1 MNNDRLFT
9 GNRFVAIPDIL
20 KSRCGIMDISFVYM
34 LYRSVIELRGTEDE
48 PFLTPHI
55 AVGKEALDLSK
66 ADWAQERYWIPS
78 FRLNER
84 GIKVHS
90 RILPALYHR
99 GFVWTI
105 ELESQSNS
113 TLDVDITWNSNWQ
126 DAKHVVHVSR
136 PMRGERVGA
145 VSPLHGGIPF
155 VEFRG
160 IAPVFAVAF
169 CPSEKMDMAISSSAN
184 PENTILSPEQDGV
197 IAQFGEQIRCQLSTG
212 IKLEPGQKKTISLYI
227 GIGLEEI
234 SAVTSA
240 VDLMRHGT
248 ERVLNDL
255 YMWIDDHKLA
265 LGDEQL
271 NRIANINS
279 LYNFFYSEAF
289 TLDTEELVL
298 LTSRNSGY
306 DKSSSYKDRD
316 AMMWSL
322 PAVLQIEPVQAR
334 RMLVHAL
341 TVQLRNVGIQSK
353 FIDGVILEPGFA
365 LDELCAPIR
374 GLSMYVRATGD
385 MSILFDRRVQMGVN
399 RIHKILQSK
408 KNKSVAL
415 FETMLQPSDDVAMY
429 PYITYNNVL
438 VWRVL
443 RDLEWMYELI
453 HDLDRSDD
461 NNQLARQVQKAVMGN
476 CVVEGPFGPMFAW
489 AVDLKGNY
497 QISDDPYGSLQ
508 LLSWLEFCQ
517 PSLPAY
523 RNTVKWIHSPENPY
537 SFHSAEFSAPG
548 SESVNHPS
556 IASVAND
563 LLAGRSAQAIDF
575 LKRAEMDGGIACESV
590 DENTGKTATG
600 RSFASC
606 AGYLAFALAATLG
619 EKAHGPELEP
629 SERLYVPPPQEIV
642 DSIDAETM
650 M

>member
-1 MNNDRLFT
+1 MN
-9 GNRFVAIPDIL
+9 
-20 KSRCGIMDISFVYM
+20 ISFVYM
-34 LYRSVIELRGTEDE
+34 LYRSVVELRGTEDE

-55 AVGKEALDLSK
+55 TVDKEALDLSR
-66 ADWAQERYWIPS
+66 ADWEQERYWIPS
-78 FRLNER
+78 FRLNEL
-84 GIKVHS
+84 GLEVHS
-90 RILPALYHR
+90 RILPALSHR
-99 GFVWTI
+99 GFVWMI
-105 ELESQSNS
+105 ELESQSDNP
-113 TLDVDITWNSNWQ
+113 LDVDISWNSHWQ

-145 VSPLHGGIPF
+145 VSPLHDGIPF

-169 CPSEKMDMAISSSAN
+169 CPSEKMDLAISSSAD
-184 PENTILSPEQDGV
+184 PEITISSSDQDGV
-197 IAQFGEQIRCQLSTG
+197 VARFGEQIHCRLSSN

-227 GIGLEEI
+227 GIGLEEV

-240 VDLMRHGT
+240 VDLMRHSS
-248 ERVLNDL
+248 ESILNDL
-255 YMWIDDHKLA
+255 HRWIDDHSLS

-271 NRIANINS
+271 NRIANTNS

-289 TLDTEELVL
+289 TLDTEDLIQ
-298 LTSRNSGY
+298 LTSRSSGY
-306 DKSSSYKDRD
+306 DKSGSYRDRD
-316 AMMWSL
+316 SMMWSL
-322 PAVLQIEPVQAR
+322 PAVLQIEPAQAR
-334 RMLVHAL
+334 RMLVQAL
-341 TVQLRNVGIQSK
+341 TVQLKNVGIQSR

-399 RIHKILQSK
+399 RIHKILQAK

-415 FETMLQPSDDVAMY
+415 FATMLQPSDDVAMY
-429 PYITYNNVL
+429 PYITYDNVL

-461 NNQLARQVQKAVMGN
+461 NNQLAKHVQKAIMGN
-476 CVVEGPFGPMFAW
+476 CVVDGPFGTMFAW

-497 QISDDPYGSLQ
+497 QISDDPHGSLQ

-517 PSLPAY
+517 PDLPAY
-523 RNTVKWIHSPENPY
+523 RNTVEWIHSPQNPY
-537 SFHSAEFSAPG
+537 SFHSAQFSAPG
-548 SESVNHPS
+548 SEKVNHPS
-556 IASVAND
+556 IVSVVND
-563 LLAGRSAQAIDF
+563 LLTGRSAQAIDF
-575 LKRAEMDGGIACESV
+575 LKRTEMDDGVACESV
-590 DENTGKTATG
+590 DENTGKAASG

-606 AGYLAFALAATLG
+606 AGYLAFALATTLA
-619 EKAHGPELEP
+619 EKAHSPELEP

-642 DSIDAETM
+642 DSIDAETIR
-650 M
+650 